1 MTRVD
6 SSELA
11 GASVVSS
18 VDEES
23 LDERIASDVDDVD
36 ALEAQ
41 TKDTKT
47 DACAVTSADG
57 DAYDMD
63 ETRRASMLANL
74 DEQSVRDRMEELDSE
89 LRSTISSDDTSASRC
104 AFDRSTLRLHDDDD
118 VSDEEMPM
126 TLTDIQKKISAHFD
140 GIARQ
145 LDAQRSDDTS
155 PSTDFSSSRDTS
167 AESESVPSNDE
178 KELAVGPTTA
188 LDQLVDII
196 VSGRADIDS
205 TSQDSAS
212 KRDSSSADSATPQ
225 TSSSPSPATQQLEQP
240 SPLTLGDASEF
251 KFIGTMGEYMII
263 GKHIEEMQGFELEPA
278 RSLEQLARLPLSA
291 LQPVASAQPRHAT
304 LPPLE
309 RHEAHDAEASDW
321 PRGGTLPRPKK
332 TSTWFSSLRRKK
344 HRKEDESPDAR
355 QKQTKPQLQPQ
366 PTAHNKQ
373 PAQPRAAHSSKTP
386 TSRGE
391 HGDDVTAASTST
403 AVTVYN
409 PPHPRKR
416 TKLCTIV

>member
-1 MTRVD
+1 MFFCPQQASGESACALPSQPLQLPAVTRVD

-11 GASVVSS
+11 GASVVSN
-18 VDEES
+18 VDAES
-23 LDERIASDVDDVD
+23 LDERIASVVDDVD

-104 AFDRSTLRLHDDDD
+104 AFDRSTLRLHDDD

-291 LQPVASAQPRHAT
+291 LQPAASAQPRHAT

-309 RHEAHDAEASDW
+309 RDEAEASDW
-321 PRGGTLPRPKK
+321 PRGGTLPRHKK
-332 TSTWFSSLRRKK
+332 TSTWFSSLR
-344 HRKEDESPDAR
+344 S
-355 QKQTKPQLQPQ
+355 L
-366 PTAHNKQ
+366 
-373 PAQPRAAHSSKTP
+373 
-386 TSRGE
+386 
-391 HGDDVTAASTST
+391 
-403 AVTVYN
+403 
-409 PPHPRKR
+409 
-416 TKLCTIV
+416 